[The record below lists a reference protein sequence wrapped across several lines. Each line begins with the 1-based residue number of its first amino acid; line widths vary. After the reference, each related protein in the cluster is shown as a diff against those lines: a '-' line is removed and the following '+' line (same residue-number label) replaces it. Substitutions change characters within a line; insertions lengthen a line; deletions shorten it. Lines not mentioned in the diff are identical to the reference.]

1 MVSRL
6 DETHLLCTSENIQF
20 FGGGWAGEEIVNCV
34 ANNVLFYS
42 LSGGLVQIILWFL
55 PPPVHCS
62 PPECICVFRGVF
74 RRNLISEGSLTGSGD
89 GAMVGRVALGGRWLV
104 IRTPRGALSSTFLP
118 RC

>member
-55 PPPVHCS
+55 PPPPSIALHLS
-62 PPECICVFRGVF
+62 VFVF
-74 RRNLISEGSLTGSGD
+74 F
-89 GAMVGRVALGGRWLV
+89 GGCFAV
-104 IRTPRGALSSTFLP
+104 I
-118 RC
+118 